1 MAHAFKIM
9 DSSNVITTYTD
20 YDVIPLTTLKHV
32 ISFLP
37 DIGTEEQAN
46 EILLEPDSTIIDNLA
61 AEDETGLETVIVL
74 DGTDGSSADDGDNVI
89 MEITDGV
96 DRLVPEDFAYG
107 EENHLVLE
115 LVEGDDHI
123 GPFIRLET
131 AVINLETGTTDVL
144 LAEDGDKIPFDNL
157 VGDAVG
163 ENHYHPPIGEH
174 HVDGDGHT
182 EEEHREIALWSYKL
196 QLLMTQERTNASSV

>member
-9 DSSNVITTYTD
+9 DNTGVITTYTD

-37 DIGTEEQAN
+37 DIGTEEQSN
-46 EILLEPDSTIIDNLA
+46 EILLEPSSTVVDNLS
-61 AEDETGLETVIVL
+61 AEDAIGYETVIVL

-89 MEITDGV
+89 MEIAGGV
-96 DRLVPEDFAYG
+96 DKLVPEDFAYG

-123 GPFIRLET
+123 GPFVR
-131 AVINLETGTTDVL
+131 LETGTTDVL
-144 LAEDGDKIPFDNL
+144 LDEIGEKIAFDNI
-157 VGDAVG
+157 VGEAVG
-163 ENHYHPPIGEH
+163 VDHYHPPAGDF

-182 EEEHREIALWSYKL
+182 EEEHRELALWNYKL
-196 QLLMTQERTNASSV
+196 GLLITQENTNAISN

>member
-9 DSSNVITTYTD
+9 DNTGVITTYTD

-46 EILLEPDSTIIDNLA
+46 EILLEPSSTVVDNLS
-61 AEDETGLETVIVL
+61 AEDAIGYETVIIL

-89 MEITDGV
+89 MEIAGGV
-96 DRLVPEDFAYG
+96 DKLVPEDFAYG

-123 GPFIRLET
+123 GPFVR
-131 AVINLETGTTDVL
+131 LETGTTDVL
-144 LAEDGDKIPFDNL
+144 LDEDGGRIPFDNI

-163 ENHYHPPIGEH
+163 ADHFHLPIGDF

-182 EEEHREIALWSYKL
+182 EAEHREIALWNFKL
-196 QLLMTQERTNASSV
+196 QKLITQENTNAGSL

>member
-1 MAHAFKIM
+1 MAHAFRIM

-37 DIGTEEQAN
+37 DIGTEVQAN
-46 EILLEPDSTIIDNLA
+46 EILLEPSSTVVDNLS
-61 AEDETGLETVIVL
+61 AEDAIGYETVIVL

-89 MEITDGV
+89 MEIAGGV

-115 LVEGDDHI
+115 LVEGDDI
-123 GPFIRLET
+123 LGPFLALDGT
-131 AVINLETGTTDVL
+131 DASSTDAGSNLLD
-144 LAEDGDKIPFDNL
+144 EDGEKILFDNI
-157 VGDAVG
+157 VGEAVG
-163 ENHYHPPIGEH
+163 ADHYHPPAGDF

-182 EEEHREIALWSYKL
+182 EEEHREIALWNYKL